1 MEASFRSTAVSHIPM
16 ARLIDRCDGASRLRF
31 QFGGIAVIIPLNHE
45 NMQGRRWP
53 YVTIGII
60 ALNAIAFLATHSTI
74 DRETKEMGEVRE
86 HILLL
91 AAAHRDTPLN
101 ATEQKLVENFRHSQ
115 AKTWDLLASRDH

>member
-1 MEASFRSTAVSHIPM
+1 M
-16 ARLIDRCDGASRLRF
+16 
-31 QFGGIAVIIPLNHE
+31 IIPLNHE

-91 AAAHRDTPLN
+91 AAAHPKTPMN

-115 AKTWDLLASRDH
+115 AKTWDLLASPDHTPLDAWDVDMRTWTEPRCE